1 VGQHAYG
8 MKASRP
14 EIVGGA
20 WLHRLAPRRT
30 AALRLFCFPYA
41 GAAASAFRLWPASLG
56 DAIEVCAIQ
65 LPGRANR
72 LREPPLTAIPAMVEA
87 AAEAIAT
94 FMAEHPDDPF
104 ALFGHSMGGLLAF
117 EVAQRLKER
126 GHRAPRHLIV
136 SARRAPLTPD
146 ASALLH
152 DLPDDAFVAEIQR
165 RYGGIPEEIL
175 AHADVLALLLPCLR
189 ADITALETYRP
200 LRRPPLAC
208 PLTVYGGA
216 EDRLVAPA
224 DLAQWRH
231 ETTGAFDMRVFP
243 GGHFY
248 LDARR
253 AEVLADLSARLVPAH
268 DGILDDERDSVL
280 DGARQRERVS

>member
-1 VGQHAYG
+1 VGQYAYG

-14 EIVGGA
+14 QIVGGA
-20 WLHRLAPRRT
+20 WLHRLAPRKT

-41 GAAASAFRLWPASLG
+41 GAAASAFRLWPAG
-56 DAIEVCAIQ
+56 FTDAIEVCAIQ

-72 LREPPLTAIPAMVEA
+72 LNEPPLTAIPAMAEA
-87 AAEAIAT
+87 AAEAIAA
-94 FMAEHPDDPF
+94 FMADGSERPF

-117 EVAQRLKER
+117 EVAHRLRER
-126 GHRAPRHLIV
+126 GHRAPRHLLV

-146 ASALLH
+146 ESALLH
-152 DLPDDAFVAEIQR
+152 GLPDAAFVAEIQR

-189 ADITALETYRP
+189 ADIAALETHRP
-200 LRRPPLAC
+200 PRRPPLAC
-208 PLTVYGGA
+208 PLTVYGGT
-216 EDRLVAPA
+216 EDRFVAPA

-231 ETTGAFDMRVFP
+231 ETTGPFDMRVFP

-253 AEVLADLSARLVPAH
+253 AELLADISARLAPAH
-268 DGILDDERDSVL
+268 DGILNGEHDSVL